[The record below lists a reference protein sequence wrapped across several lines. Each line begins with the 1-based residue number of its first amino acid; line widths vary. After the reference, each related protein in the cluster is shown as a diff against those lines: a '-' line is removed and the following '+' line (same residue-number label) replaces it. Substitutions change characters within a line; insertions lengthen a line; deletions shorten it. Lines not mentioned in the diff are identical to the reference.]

1 MSYNEDIKAVASQK
15 LPWEKLNGCNIL
27 VTGATGL
34 IGSCIIEVLME
45 HPGMNYHVYASGRD
59 EKRAMMR
66 FAKYAG
72 KPSFHFFH
80 YDVTERLTGD
90 TNFHYII
97 HAASYAS
104 PNYFA
109 TKPVEVI
116 KANIEGVANLMD
128 YGLAHDL
135 RRFLYISSG
144 EVYGEGD
151 GSIFTEDYSG
161 YVDCTTLRSCYPASK
176 RAAESLCIAYAH
188 QFGLDVVIAR
198 LSHVF
203 GPYFTNNDNRVY
215 AQFIRNVLRGEDIVM
230 KSSGDQFR
238 SWCYIADCVS
248 GILHI
253 LLKGDNTNAYNIA
266 DNNSNISIK
275 ELANIIAE
283 IGNRKVIMEIPSDTE
298 KKGYNIVTK
307 SVFSTEKLESLGW
320 NPSTEGIKC
329 NLKKTIEELKRRISI
344 G

>member
-1 MSYNEDIKAVASQK
+1 MSYNEDIKAVASQT

-45 HPGMNYHVYASGRD
+45 HPDMNYHVYASGRD
-59 EKRAMMR
+59 EKRAMAR

-72 KPSFHFFH
+72 NSSFHFFH

-128 YGLAHDL
+128 YGLTHDL

-188 QFGLDVVIAR
+188 QFGPDVVIAR

-230 KSSGDQFR
+230 KSSGEQFR

-275 ELANIIAE
+275 ELANMIAV

-298 KKGYNIVTK
+298 KKGFNIVTK

-329 NLKKTIEELKRRISI
+329 NLKKTIEELKRRNFI